1 MRRLELDPIR
11 RRGLRPRRAAV
22 PPMRVGG
29 EPEPLR
35 VLRMLRACRYLYVG
49 DTPGQGVGVFAARRF
64 PEGSVLVSDE
74 DGTLYAR
81 CTTLAEALA
90 AGYDRQV
97 DLFQL
102 GPDLY
107 LPPRGCFDDLFNHC
121 CEPSCGWMMTPLG
134 ARFVALRD
142 LEPGDQLTYDYST
155 YLIGDDEQMAC
166 ACGAASCRGVI
177 RGFDSLP
184 EALRDR
190 YRRLR
195 VCHPAAL
202 AAG

>member
-1 MRRLELDPIR
+1 MNHVDLTPGR
-11 RRGLRPRRAAV
+11 RRGFAPNRTVVQPVRA
-22 PPMRVGG
+22 GD

-49 DTPGQGVGVFAARRF
+49 DTPGQGVGVFAAKPF
-64 PEGSVLVSDE
+64 AAGSVLVSDE

-81 CTTLAEALA
+81 CMTLADALA

-142 LEPGDQLTYDYST
+142 LAAGDQLTYDYST
-155 YLIGDDEQMAC
+155 YLIGDEEQMAC
-166 ACGAASCRGVI
+166 ACGVATCRRVI

-184 EALRDR
+184 EVLRDR

-202 AAG
+202 EAG

>member
-1 MRRLELDPIR
+1 MRRVDLGPVR
-11 RRGLRPRRAAV
+11 RALRVPSRAAV
-22 PPMRVGG
+22 EPRRGG
-29 EPEPLR
+29 AEPWPLR

-49 DTPGQGVGVFAARRF
+49 DTPGQGVGVFAAKPF
-64 PEGSVLVSDE
+64 AAGSVLVSDE

-81 CTTLAEALA
+81 CMTLAEALA

-142 LEPGDQLTYDYST
+142 LQVGDQLTYDYST
-155 YLIGDDEQMAC
+155 YLIGDEEQMVC
-166 ACGAASCRGVI
+166 ACGVASCRRVI

-184 EALRDR
+184 VALRDR

-202 AAG
+202 EAG

>member
-1 MRRLELDPIR
+1 MTRLDLGR
-11 RRGLRPRRAAV
+11 LARGGPQPSPGAAAPLRASA
-22 PPMRVGG
+22 

-49 DTPGQGVGVFAARRF
+49 DTPGQGVGVFAAKRF
-64 PEGSVLVSDE
+64 AAGSVLVSDE

-90 AGYDRQV
+90 AGYDRAV

-142 LEPGDQLTYDYST
+142 LAAGDQLTYDYST
-155 YLIGDDEQMAC
+155 YLIGDGEQMAC
-166 ACGAASCRGVI
+166 ACGAPSCRGVI
-177 RGFDSLP
+177 RGFESLP
-184 EALRDR
+184 PDMRAF
-190 YRRLR
+190 YRRHR

-202 AAG
+202 EEG